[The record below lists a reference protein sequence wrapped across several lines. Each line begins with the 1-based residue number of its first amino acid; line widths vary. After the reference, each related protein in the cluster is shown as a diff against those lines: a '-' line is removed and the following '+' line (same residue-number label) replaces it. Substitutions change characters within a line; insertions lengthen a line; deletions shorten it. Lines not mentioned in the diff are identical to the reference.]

1 MSSLTKT
8 FEEEIQNLEQLFKD
22 RWDKGLPVFE
32 DDEQLMVFFKD
43 LKFKIEFEC
52 AMAKKFLASQDY
64 VNAVV
69 NFGLASRNY
78 GVFFYEAS
86 RKWNEHHS
94 RRI

>member
-1 MSSLTKT
+1 MQSFVKS
-8 FEEEIQNLEQLFKD
+8 FEEELSDLEELFKK

-32 DDEQLMVFFKD
+32 DDDDLMLVLKD

-52 AMAKKFLASQDY
+52 GMARKFLAACDY
-64 VNAVV
+64 TNALV

-86 RKWNEHHS
+86 KKWNERH
-94 RRI
+94 RT